1 MPLIKS
7 RTRKVAYVR
16 HAYRLTAPM
25 RDVLVQYATFIDESP
40 DYVLNAVIEATLAKD
55 REFPAWQA
63 AARTET
69 PDVPRDEPT
78 VAPFSRRD
86 AATR

>member
-7 RTRKVAYVR
+7 RARKVAYVR
-16 HAYRLTAPM
+16 HAYRLAVPM

-55 REFPAWQA
+55 RDFLAWQA
-63 AARTET
+63 VARTAGT
-69 PDVPRDEPT
+69 DVPREET
-78 VAPFSRRD
+78 AALLAARRD
-86 AATR
+86 PGSR